1 MGRSAMDAADLKFF
15 AAVAKVG
22 GMNRAASKLNTVQS
36 NVTARVRTLEEEL
49 GVALFHRGH
58 NGVTLTAAGERLL
71 PYAIKVTHLLDEA
84 RKAVKDDG
92 EPRGRLTI
100 GSLETNAALRLLP
113 VIASYSQA
121 YPDVDLVLR
130 SGTTHEL
137 IAQVLDHTV
146 EGAFVCGPVDHQ
158 DLIEEVFFR
167 EELVVL
173 TARTIRSLD
182 EVTRKGDVK
191 IVVHHQ
197 GCAYRQI
204 LENILIKRGVVGIR
218 HTSSSVRLKPFI
230 APSAPVS
237 ASRCCRGASSARCG
251 GITRSAFTS
260 CPRPQRA
267 EGILEAGATYSA
279 ANARG
284 RIGQA
289 LAERPRYLPIRSHHH
304 LISFQAESS
313 ALYIGGMK
321 SRR

>member
-1 MGRSAMDAADLKFF
+1 MDAADLKFF

-100 GSLETNAALRLLP
+100 GSLETNAALRLLR

-158 DLIEEVFFR
+158 DLVEEVFFR

-173 TARTIRSLD
+173 TARTVQSLD
-182 EVTRKGDVK
+182 DVTRKGDVK

-204 LENILIKRGVVGIR
+204 LENLLIKRGVVGIR
-218 HTSSSVRLKPFI
+218 HLEFGTLETIYR
-230 APSAPVS
+230 AVS
-237 ASRCCRGASSARCG
+237 AGL
-251 GITRSAFTS
+251 GITLLPRSLIGSMWRDNAVS
-260 CPRPQRA
+260 VHGLPEA
-267 EGILEAGATYSA
+267 ES
-279 ANARG
+279 
-284 RIGQA
+284 RITTVFVHRQDA
-289 LAERPRYLPIRSHHH
+289 LM
-304 LISFQAESS
+304 SS
-313 ALYIGGMK
+313 ALK
-321 SRR
+321 EFLKLARPTPLRLHAAE

>member
-1 MGRSAMDAADLKFF
+1 MDAADLKFF

-158 DLIEEVFFR
+158 DLVEEVFFR

-173 TARTIRSLD
+173 TARTVQSLD
-182 EVTRKGDVK
+182 DVTRKGDVK

-204 LENILIKRGVVGIR
+204 LENLLIKRGVVGIR
-218 HTSSSVRLKPFI
+218 HLEFGTLETIYR
-230 APSAPVS
+230 AVS
-237 ASRCCRGASSARCG
+237 AGL
-251 GITRSAFTS
+251 GITLLPRSLIGSMWRDNAVS
-260 CPRPQRA
+260 VHGLPEA
-267 EGILEAGATYSA
+267 ES
-279 ANARG
+279 
-284 RIGQA
+284 RITTVFVHRQDA
-289 LAERPRYLPIRSHHH
+289 LM
-304 LISFQAESS
+304 SS
-313 ALYIGGMK
+313 ALK
-321 SRR
+321 EFLKLARPTPLRLHAAE

>member
-1 MGRSAMDAADLKFF
+1 MDAADLKFF

-121 YPDVDLVLR
+121 FPDVDLVLR

-158 DLIEEVFFR
+158 DLVEEVFFR

-173 TARTIRSLD
+173 TARTVQSLD
-182 EVTRKGDVK
+182 DVTRKGDVK

-204 LENILIKRGVVGIR
+204 LENLLIKRGVVGIR
-218 HTSSSVRLKPFI
+218 HLEFGTLETIYR
-230 APSAPVS
+230 AVS
-237 ASRCCRGASSARCG
+237 AGL
-251 GITRSAFTS
+251 GITLLPRSLIGSMWRDNAVS
-260 CPRPQRA
+260 VHGLPDA
-267 EGILEAGATYSA
+267 ES
-279 ANARG
+279 
-284 RIGQA
+284 RITTVFVHRQDA
-289 LAERPRYLPIRSHHH
+289 LM
-304 LISFQAESS
+304 SS
-313 ALYIGGMK
+313 ALKEFLKLARPIPL
-321 SRR
+321 RLHAAE

>member
-218 HTSSSVRLKPFI
+218 HLEFGTLETIYRAV
-230 APSAPVS
+230 
-237 ASRCCRGASSARCG
+237 GAG
-251 GITRSAFTS
+251 LGITLLPRSLIGSMWRDNAVGVHEL
-260 CPRPQRA
+260 PEA
-267 EGILEAGATYSA
+267 ES
-279 ANARG
+279 
-284 RIGQA
+284 RITTVFVHRQDA
-289 LAERPRYLPIRSHHH
+289 LM
-304 LISFQAESS
+304 SS
-313 ALYIGGMK
+313 ALKEFLKLARPTPLRM
-321 SRR
+321 RAAE

>member
-1 MGRSAMDAADLKFF
+1 MDAADLKFF

-36 NVTARVRTLEEEL
+36 NVTARMRTLEEEL

-158 DLIEEVFFR
+158 DLVEEVFFR

-173 TARTIRSLD
+173 TARTVQSLD
-182 EVTRKGDVK
+182 DVTRKGDVK

-204 LENILIKRGVVGIR
+204 LENLLIKRGVVGIR
-218 HTSSSVRLKPFI
+218 HLEFGTLETIYR
-230 APSAPVS
+230 AVS
-237 ASRCCRGASSARCG
+237 AGL
-251 GITRSAFTS
+251 GITLLPRSLIGSMWRDNAVS
-260 CPRPQRA
+260 VHGLPEA
-267 EGILEAGATYSA
+267 ES
-279 ANARG
+279 
-284 RIGQA
+284 RITTVFVHRQDA
-289 LAERPRYLPIRSHHH
+289 LM
-304 LISFQAESS
+304 SS
-313 ALYIGGMK
+313 ALKKFLKLARPIPL
-321 SRR
+321 RLHAAE

>member
-182 EVTRKGDVK
+182 EVIRKGDVK

-218 HTSSSVRLKPFI
+218 HLEFGTLETIYRAV
-230 APSAPVS
+230 
-237 ASRCCRGASSARCG
+237 GAG
-251 GITRSAFTS
+251 LGITLLPRSLIGSMWRDNAVGVHEL
-260 CPRPQRA
+260 PEA
-267 EGILEAGATYSA
+267 ES
-279 ANARG
+279 
-284 RIGQA
+284 RITTVFVHRQDA
-289 LAERPRYLPIRSHHH
+289 LM
-304 LISFQAESS
+304 SS
-313 ALYIGGMK
+313 ALKEFLKLARPTPLRM
-321 SRR
+321 RAAE

>member
-1 MGRSAMDAADLKFF
+1 MDAADLKFF

-137 IAQVLDHTV
+137 IAQVRDHTV

-158 DLIEEVFFR
+158 DLVEEVFFR

-173 TARTIRSLD
+173 TARTVQSLD
-182 EVTRKGDVK
+182 DVTRKGDVK

-204 LENILIKRGVVGIR
+204 LENLLIKRGVVGIR
-218 HTSSSVRLKPFI
+218 HLEFGTLETIYR
-230 APSAPVS
+230 AVS
-237 ASRCCRGASSARCG
+237 AGL
-251 GITRSAFTS
+251 GITLLPRSLIGSMWRDNAVS
-260 CPRPQRA
+260 VHGLPEA
-267 EGILEAGATYSA
+267 ES
-279 ANARG
+279 
-284 RIGQA
+284 RITTVFVHRQDA
-289 LAERPRYLPIRSHHH
+289 LM
-304 LISFQAESS
+304 SS
-313 ALYIGGMK
+313 ALK
-321 SRR
+321 EFLKLARPTPLRLHAAE